1 MYDVSLPL
9 PSSLPPSLFLF
20 LVRVTRKTRNGGT
33 GIGRREGSRLF
44 YVEGWKDRFT
54 RVVAFVDRRLG

>member
-9 PSSLPPSLFLF
+9 PSSLPPSLF

-54 RVVAFVDRRLG
+54 RVVAFVGRRLG

>member
-9 PSSLPPSLFLF
+9 PSSLPPSLF

-44 YVEGWKDRFT
+44 YVEG
-54 RVVAFVDRRLG
+54 